1 MVSGSNARLQ
11 LGYSW
16 INAVWEGSRRL
27 GVLTQLYRE
36 RVDDW
41 RLLKCVHAYAKHV
54 GEVRNAKLVRLLE
67 RVMDWLRIRMSY
79 AYRRGRERLRE
90 LSQAGKFRLGVWGSA
105 GLRGELLRAYLAL
118 KNGSAPAGLLVDL
131 YS

>member
-1 MVSGSNARLQ
+1 MVSGSNARLR

-16 INAVWEGSRRL
+16 INAVWEGSHRL

-67 RVMDWLRIRMSY
+67 QIFRWLRIRMDR
-79 AYRRGRERLRE
+79 AYRRAHERLRE
-90 LSQAGKFRLGVWGSA
+90 LSQVGKFRVGVWGSA
-105 GLRGELLRAYLAL
+105 GLRGELLRLYLGL
-118 KNGSAPAGLLVDL
+118 KNASAPRQLLVDL